1 MSRDGGGVSQENLVA
16 AVEASYDRRA
26 VDGGRRTGVVPVGGG
41 SGEVPGPAVVDV
53 ASAAAAVRRRGTR
66 TTTCSRPWTHRS
78 VTAAS
83 TPPARRRRR
92 RVDAGGRMKDDDE
105 LDRRR
110 TSFTVPLIL
119 RREAHGSTPSPA
131 VQHVGAVVPPF
142 LTATFQANHD
152 VNPLPFVPKLRIQQ
166 SRTSA
171 VSSSRRH

>member
-1 MSRDGGGVSQENLVA
+1 VSQENLVA